1 MKKTKQDHSSRIS
14 LCGTNTRIPIMLGW
28 GKRDTRNL
36 LYLRN
41 AAAKS
46 YPKKLGT
53 QHPVAF
59 FPSKVI
65 KLSFV
70 SSMIDDYTTFPHQKG
85 RRKGSIWL
93 YVLLCIL
100 KRSVV
105 S

>member
-1 MKKTKQDHSSRIS
+1 
-14 LCGTNTRIPIMLGW
+14 MLGW

-85 RRKGSIWL
+85 RRERL
-93 YVLLCIL
+93 DMVVCTVMYT